1 MIYRL
6 KSPEDMHEVVQLRPV
21 ELAKLLNDT
30 DLKLIRRMFNSN
42 ESLSGRWVTPS
53 CKAHPSFA
61 KKPAPDISFW
71 GNFLALNQKA
81 FDALAPVIK
90 NDGEFLPINVEGYSL
105 QFFNCTQLAAEI
117 PEQSLIKYEDG
128 FPNGLKSLVF
138 DERDVAGKA
147 IFKSKLEGC
156 NALFIT
162 DVFRNIC
169 DECNLTGVWFDE
181 DLLNIFSRQVT
192 A

>member
-6 KSPEDMHEVVQLRPV
+6 KSPVDMHEVVQLRPV
-21 ELAKLLNDT
+21 ELARLLNDS

-42 ESLSGRWVTPS
+42 ECLSARWITPS

-81 FDALAPVIK
+81 FNALAPAIK
-90 NDGEFLPINVEGYSL
+90 NDGEFLPINVEGHSL
-105 QFFNCTQLAAEI
+105 QLFNCTQLGAEI
-117 PEQSLIKYEDG
+117 PEQSLIHYEDG

-138 DERDVAGKA
+138 DEKDVAEKV
-147 IFKSKLEGC
+147 IFKSALEGC
-156 NALFIT
+156 NALFIN
-162 DVFRNIC
+162 DVFKSIC
-169 DECNLTGVWFDE
+169 ERSALTGVWFDK
-181 DLLNIFSRQVT
+181 DLLNIFSSQVT

>member
-6 KSPEDMHEVVQLRPV
+6 KSPDDMHEVVQLRPV
-21 ELAKLLNDT
+21 ELARILNDS

-42 ESLSGRWVTPS
+42 ECLSARWITPS

-71 GNFLALNQKA
+71 GNFLALNLKA
-81 FDALAPVIK
+81 FHALAPAIK
-90 NDGEFLPINVEGYSL
+90 NDGEFLPINVEGHSL
-105 QFFNCTQLAAEI
+105 QLFNCTQLGAEI
-117 PEQSLIKYEDG
+117 PEQSLIRYEDG
-128 FPNGLKSLVF
+128 FPNGLKTLVF
-138 DERDVAGKA
+138 DENDVAEKV
-147 IFKSKLEGC
+147 IFKSALEGC
-156 NALFIT
+156 NALFIN
-162 DVFRNIC
+162 DAFKNIC
-169 DECNLTGVWFDE
+169 ETNALIGVWFDK